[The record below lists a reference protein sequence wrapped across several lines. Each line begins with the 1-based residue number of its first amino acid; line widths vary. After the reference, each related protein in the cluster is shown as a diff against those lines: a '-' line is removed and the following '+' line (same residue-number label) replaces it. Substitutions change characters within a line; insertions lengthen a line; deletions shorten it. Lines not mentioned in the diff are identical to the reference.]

1 MIALIDG
8 DVLLHQ
14 SVWEKTSLAECIE
27 KLEELITYCQEQVF
41 SDDYLIA
48 VGGPNNFRELIYPL
62 YKRSVSREKSRQ
74 NKSEFF
80 DELKNYLSNRENV
93 VISYGCEADDLLRIW
108 ANEAR
113 AADKEYI
120 VCSIDKDLKC
130 IVGKHYNLSKQTIE
144 DITEDWADTF
154 YWKQI
159 LMGDSVDNIP
169 GIEGIGPKKADKLL
183 EGKTTKEERKQ
194 AVIEAYKQAYG
205 KQWHEYLTANGRL
218 IHIWR
223 YFNDHFKVQKG

>member
-14 SVWEKTSLAECIE
+14 SVWDKTSLAECIE
-27 KLEELITYCQEQVF
+27 KLEELITHCQEQVF
-41 SDDYLIA
+41 CDDYLIA
-48 VGGPNNFRELIYPL
+48 VGGPNNFREILYPM
-62 YKRSVSREKSRQ
+62 YKRSSSREKARQ

-80 DELKNYLSNRENV
+80 NDLKEYLTGRVNV
-93 VISYGCEADDLLRIW
+93 VLSYGCEADDLLRIW
-108 ANEAR
+108 ANQAR
-113 AADKEYI
+113 KVNKEYI

-130 IVGKHYNLSKQTIE
+130 IVGKHYNLAKQTIE
-144 DITEDWADTF
+144 DIDEDWADNF

-169 GIEGIGPKKADKLL
+169 GIEGIGPKKADKIL
-183 EGKTTKEERKQ
+183 EGKKDKEERKQ
-194 AVIEAYKQAYG
+194 AVIEAYKVAYNDE
-205 KQWHEYLTANGRL
+205 WYSYLLANGRL

-223 YFNDHFKVQKG
+223 YYDDHFKI